1 MDYEYTVEDTRYED
15 HQYARYGTPTTA
27 ERATERFEA
36 RDRLAV
42 YYLPGTPEDG
52 STTRPGVDRSNVL
65 PGGALGGVFVFV
77 GRWTLGE
84 VIRGGATPKGGR

>member
-27 ERATERFEA
+27 ERTTERFEA

-52 STTRPGVDRSNVL
+52 STTRPVWTARTCCRVGPSAACSSSSGVGPSV
-65 PGGALGGVFVFV
+65 
-77 GRWTLGE
+77 
-84 VIRGGATPKGGR
+84 K